1 MFIEIISLLLTSSCF
16 NDHFF
21 FGSSSFISF
30 YLAIILHLSSTGAC
44 DRDDAD
50 GGPAG
55 GCIACKTCLKG
66 QYQNGVA
73 ATACIKCAAGRYTDL
88 REGKSESVCRKSF
101 LYLKFKRIF
110 LYNVIIYIIT
120 MKLTFL
126 FLLLFVCILYFQ
138 KFVWMVHLPKIKVP
152 EHVTCVQLDT
162 IPKVKIAPITTIVSI

>member
-1 MFIEIISLLLTSSCF
+1 MIIYYFFWIIL
-16 NDHFF
+16 FF
-21 FGSSSFISF
+21 FYRFILSL
-30 YLAIILHLSSTGAC
+30 YCTLYLSSTGAC

-101 LYLKFKRIF
+101 LYLKFKKYF
-110 LYNVIIYIIT
+110 YYVIIYIIT

-162 IPKVKIAPITTIVSI
+162 FPKVKIAPITTIVSI